1 MAKRSGRTVV
11 SCNAVFMS
19 CRTGEDVTYWMSSW
33 VLRPNYPVLH
43 VSIDEA
49 STTGNRRQL
58 VVRQASIT
66 GEPCTSRSSLRRSVR
81 HAVYG
86 GVATVQGA
94 GISSGGG
101 RGALSLPTGP
111 YPARWWIPLS
121 FRTQVRVTRAIHAM

>member
-1 MAKRSGRTVV
+1 M
-11 SCNAVFMS
+11 N
-19 CRTGEDVTYWMSSW
+19 SW

-43 VSIDEA
+43 VSIDKA

-86 GVATVQGA
+86 GVAAMKGA
-94 GISSGGG
+94 GVSSGGG
-101 RGALSLPTGP
+101 RAALSLPAGP

-121 FRTQVRVTRAIHAM
+121 FRTQVRIVYAACAVWRSFCC